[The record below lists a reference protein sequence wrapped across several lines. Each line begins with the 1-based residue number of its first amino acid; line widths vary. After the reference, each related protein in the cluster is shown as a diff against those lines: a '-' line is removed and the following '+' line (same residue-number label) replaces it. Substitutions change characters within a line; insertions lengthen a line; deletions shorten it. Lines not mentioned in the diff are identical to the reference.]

1 MISFLLVRAFNRYG
15 DGEPWSWGDSAVY
28 TVLWF
33 LNTTKYPPSLAF
45 LLMTLGPALLLL
57 LYFDRRSFSRS
68 NPLIVFG
75 RVPLF
80 YFVLHFVAAHL
91 AAFALAL
98 LTYGSSAFTFML
110 QPVPSMGGNANS
122 FLPGFGWEL
131 WVAYAIWIA
140 IVLVLYPLCRWF
152 ASVKE
157 RRRDWW
163 MSYL

>member
-1 MISFLLVRAFNRYG
+1 M
-15 DGEPWSWGDSAVY
+15 
-28 TVLWF
+28 
-33 LNTTKYPPSLAF
+33 
-45 LLMTLGPALLLL
+45 
-57 LYFDRRSFSRS
+57 
-68 NPLIVFG
+68 
-75 RVPLF
+75 PLF
-80 YFVLHFVAAHL
+80 YFGLHFIAAHL

-122 FLPGFGWEL
+122 FPPGFGWEL

-157 RRRDWW
+157 RRRDGWL
-163 MSYL
+163 SYL